1 MKTKNFLV
9 SGIAGG
15 FTAFIV
21 GWLLYGILFKDS
33 FPQPAEDSNSM
44 ILIALGSL
52 TFGLLIAYIFVK
64 WAQISSVATGSKAGA
79 IIALFLSLYYN
90 FFNMAMSEEVTY
102 QMFALDL
109 ALSIVMG
116 AIVGAIIAMVNGKL
130 G

>member
-33 FPQPAEDSNSM
+33 FPQPAESPHSM

-64 WAQISSVATGSKAGA
+64 WAQISSVASGLKAGA

-90 FFNMAMSEEVTY
+90 FFYMAMSEEVIY

-116 AIVGAIIAMVNGKL
+116 AIVGAIVAMVNGKL